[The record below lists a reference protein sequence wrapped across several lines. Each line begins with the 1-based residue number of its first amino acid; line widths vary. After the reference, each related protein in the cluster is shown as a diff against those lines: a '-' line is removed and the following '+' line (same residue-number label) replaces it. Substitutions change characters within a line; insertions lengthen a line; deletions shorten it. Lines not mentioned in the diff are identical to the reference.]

1 MRNWE
6 WEGNSERKLMAK
18 RKEISALPPSEL
30 AAERNLVSRARAMS
44 EFELALI
51 VVTNTFNQWVTRCGS
66 AAGITG
72 LSTLDMLVMHF
83 LCNRR
88 RSMRAADIAF
98 ALSIEDIHLVVYS
111 LKKLVRL
118 QLMSRKRRGNE
129 MLYSVTET
137 ADATYERYQGVRRK
151 CLIKSLEML
160 HDPEHDLSAITGM
173 LRALAGIYEQ
183 AARTAA
189 INP

>member
-1 MRNWE
+1 M
-6 WEGNSERKLMAK
+6 
-18 RKEISALPPSEL
+18 
-30 AAERNLVSRARAMS
+30 AERPKLSSARKAETATETTLLAQAKAMS

-88 RSMRAADIAF
+88 RPMRAVDIAF
-98 ALSIEDIHLVVYS
+98 ALSIEDVHLVAYS

-118 QLMSRKRRGNE
+118 QLMARERRGNE
-129 MLYSVTET
+129 MLFSATKT
-137 ADATYERYQGVRRK
+137 ADATYERYQGIRRQ
-151 CLIKSLEML
+151 CLIRSLGML
-160 HDPEHDLSAITGM
+160 HSPESDLPAVTGM

-189 INP
+189 TTP

>member
-1 MRNWE
+1 MARRKQLSAVRSPE
-6 WEGNSERKLMAK
+6 MATERQ
-18 RKEISALPPSEL
+18 L
-30 AAERNLVSRARAMS
+30 ATRARAMS

-51 VVTNTFNQWVTRCGS
+51 VVNNTFHQWVTRCGS
-66 AAGITG
+66 AAGIAG
-72 LSTLDMLVMHF
+72 LSTLDLLVMHF
-83 LCNRR
+83 LCNRH

-118 QLMSRKRRGNE
+118 QLMARKRSGNE
-129 MLYSVTET
+129 MLYSVTEA
-137 ADATYERYQGVRRK
+137 ADATYERYQGIRSK

-160 HDPEHDLSAITGM
+160 HSPEHDLPVITGM
-173 LRALAGIYEQ
+173 LRAFAGIYEQ

-189 INP
+189 TNP

>member
-1 MRNWE
+1 MSRRAE
-6 WEGNSERKLMAK
+6 LPSARKV
-18 RKEISALPPSEL
+18 ETQTET
-30 AAERNLVSRARAMS
+30 NLLSRAKAMS

-66 AAGITG
+66 ATGITG
-72 LSTLDMLVMHF
+72 LSTLDMLVLHF
-83 LCNRR
+83 LCNRHR
-88 RSMRAADIAF
+88 PMRAADIAF
-98 ALSIEDIHLVVYS
+98 ALSIEDVHLVVYS

-118 QLMSRKRRGNE
+118 QLMARERRGNE
-129 MLYSVTET
+129 MLYVATKT
-137 ADATYERYQGVRRK
+137 ADATYERYQAIRRQ

-160 HDPEHDLSAITGM
+160 HSPESDLPAATGM

-189 INP
+189 TTP